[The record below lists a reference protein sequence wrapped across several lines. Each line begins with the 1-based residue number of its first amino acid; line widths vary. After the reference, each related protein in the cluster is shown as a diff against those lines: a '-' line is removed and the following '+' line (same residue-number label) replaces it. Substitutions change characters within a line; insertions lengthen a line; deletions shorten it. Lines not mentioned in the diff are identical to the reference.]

1 MISCALLLAAAAA
14 TPDWNAI
21 DAAADTYWHQ
31 PTVENACRLWS
42 LLPDFRLR
50 EDQLP
55 PYDAALNT
63 YAVWADPWSHPGAVF
78 PKLYALLWCI
88 EPEFLRGRSAEVRLA
103 FRLLHN
109 AGAAFGEDLSALLGS
124 LATTRPNVFLRELA
138 ELHDEFPD
146 RDLVELAGDISC
158 DLNERQALA
167 ELRARQRALRKLTEP
182 QYRALRD
189 ACLKEV
195 ERSIKW
201 YELGD
206 KRYEVEP

>member
-1 MISCALLLAAAAA
+1 MISCALLIAAAAA

-31 PTVENACRLWS
+31 PTVENASRLWS
-42 LLPDFRLR
+42 LLPNSSLR

-55 PYDAALNT
+55 PYSD
-63 YAVWADPWSHPGAVF
+63 VWDDPWPHPGAVF

-109 AGAAFGEDLSALLGS
+109 ASAAFGEDLSALLGS
-124 LATTRPNVFLRELA
+124 LATTRPDVFLRELA

-146 RDLVELAGDISC
+146 HDLVRLAGDISC

-167 ELRARQRALRKLTEP
+167 ELRARQRALRKVTVPE
-182 QYRALRD
+182 YRALRD
-189 ACLKEV
+189 ACLTEV